1 MKIGTR
7 KSRLAMVQTEMAAEA
22 IKKVF
27 PSIEI
32 EIAGFETKGDLH
44 LDKSLSAFGSKGA
57 FTKELE
63 TAMLEG
69 RIDLAVHSAKDLP
82 VELPEGLTVGA
93 VLQRGDS
100 RDVWVSLRKEFS
112 EIEACR
118 GKVIVGTGSLRRALQ
133 IRQMCNGV
141 EIRDIRGNVPTRLK
155 KLSEELFDGIILAA
169 AGLKRLGYLSDACD
183 ETGCFEAEEQTFFYE
198 ILSKE
203 QFLPAAG
210 QGIIALET
218 RQKDCEDCMQA
229 IHDEDTWQMFLTER
243 SFLRAIG
250 GGCNEAAAVD
260 VRMDGQKV
268 SVRARYAGD
277 GLHMK
282 EKTVTGTRCGNIE
295 EDRKLAVSLGEQI
308 AARLQSG
315 KVYLIGA
322 GPGDTGLITMKGIEA
337 LKEADVVVYDHL
349 ASASLLNETK
359 DAAEWIDAGKFA
371 GNHRMKQSEIEQLL
385 IEKAMAGH
393 VVARLKGGDPFIFG
407 RGGEEALALTAAGI
421 DYEVIP
427 GVSSVYSAPAYA
439 GIPITHR
446 GKASSFHVI
455 TGHEDPT
462 KENSSLDY
470 EILAREEGTLVF
482 LMGLSKL
489 HQISERLIANGKDA
503 HTPAAVI
510 ASGTTARQRCVTGEL
525 GRIAAISE
533 KADIQPPAILV
544 VGDVVNLK
552 GAVDWQQP
560 GPLSGRKILVTA
572 TEIIARPLAE
582 YIRRLGGEPVVM
594 SLIGVKGQ
602 EMSSIKAVL
611 TSPGKRWLVFTS
623 RNGVRFFFEQMKKEQ
638 VDIRS
643 LGDSRIAVMGA
654 GTRKEMENWGC
665 YADLVPE
672 QSCSESLA
680 KALCAHAEP
689 DEAICLF
696 RAEEASD
703 VLTKRLREKQYRVV
717 DIPTYRTE
725 IMWKKRELLREMLED
740 VDAVTFCSASAVSAF
755 VQMTEGHDLVAKT
768 ICIGPVAAQAAKK
781 AGLHI
786 DKVAEQYDLE
796 GLTEALC
803 AILSQ

>member
-1 MKIGTR
+1 
-7 KSRLAMVQTEMAAEA
+7 MVQTEMAAKA
-22 IKKVF
+22 IKTAF
-27 PSIEI
+27 PSVPIEI
-32 EIAGFETKGDLH
+32 NGYETKGDQQLNR
-44 LDKSLSAFGSKGA
+44 SLAAFGSKGA

-93 VLQRGDS
+93 VLKRGDS

-183 ETGCFEAEEQTFFYE
+183 ETGCFEAEGQTFFYE
-198 ILSKE
+198 ILPKE
-203 QFLPAAG
+203 QFFPAAG
-210 QGIIALET
+210 QGIIAVET
-218 RQKDCEDCMQA
+218 RQHDCEDCMQA
-229 IHDEDTWQMFLTER
+229 IHDEQTWQMFLAER

-260 VRMDGQKV
+260 VRMDGQKI

-337 LKEADVVVYDHL
+337 LKEADVIVYDHL
-349 ASASLLNETK
+349 ASPSLLNTTK
-359 DAAEWIDAGKFA
+359 DEAEWIDAGKFA
-371 GNHRMKQSEIEQLL
+371 GHHRMKQAEIEELL
-385 IEKAMAGH
+385 IEKAMEGQT
-393 VVARLKGGDPFIFG
+393 VARLKGGDPFIFG

-421 DYEVIP
+421 EYEVIP
-427 GVSSVYSAPAYA
+427 GVSSAYSAPAYA

-455 TGHEDPT
+455 TGHEDPA
-462 KENSSLDY
+462 KGESSLDY
-470 EILAREEGTLVF
+470 DILAREEGTLVF

-544 VGDVVNLK
+544 VGDVVSLK
-552 GAVDWQQP
+552 KEIDWQQA
-560 GPLSGRKILVTA
+560 GSLSGKKILVTA
-572 TEIIARPLAE
+572 TEIIAEPLAE
-582 YIRRLGGEPVVM
+582 KIRKLGGEPVVM
-594 SLIGVKGQ
+594 SLISVRAEKMYGLK
-602 EMSSIKAVL
+602 EVL
-611 TSPGKRWLVFTS
+611 VRPGKRWLVFTS
-623 RNGVRFFFEQMKKEQ
+623 RNGVRFFFEQMKKERI
-638 VDIRS
+638 DIRI
-643 LGDSRIAVMGA
+643 LGICRIAVMGA
-654 GTRKEMENWGC
+654 GTRRELENWGC
-665 YADLVPE
+665 YADLLPE

-680 KALCAHAEP
+680 KALCENVQY
-689 DEAICLF
+689 DEEICLF

-703 VLTKRLREKQYRVV
+703 VLIKRLREKQYRVV

-740 VDAVTFCSASAVSAF
+740 VDAITFCSASAVSAF
-755 VQMTEGHDLVAKT
+755 VQMTAGHDLVAKT
-768 ICIGPVAAQAAKK
+768 ICIGPVTAQAAKK

>member
-1 MKIGTR
+1 
-7 KSRLAMVQTEMAAEA
+7 MVQTEMAAKA
-22 IKKVF
+22 IKTAF
-27 PSIEI
+27 PSVPIEI
-32 EIAGFETKGDLH
+32 NGYETKGDQQLNR
-44 LDKSLSAFGSKGA
+44 SLAAFGSKGA

-183 ETGCFEAEEQTFFYE
+183 ETGCFEAEGQTFFYE
-198 ILSKE
+198 ILPKE
-203 QFLPAAG
+203 QFFPAAG
-210 QGIIALET
+210 QGIIAVET
-218 RQKDCEDCMQA
+218 RQHDCEDCMQA
-229 IHDEDTWQMFLTER
+229 IHDEQTWQMFLAER

-260 VRMDGQKV
+260 VRMDGQKI

-337 LKEADVVVYDHL
+337 LKEADVIVYDHL
-349 ASASLLNETK
+349 ASPSLLNTTK
-359 DAAEWIDAGKFA
+359 DEAEWIDAGKFA
-371 GNHRMKQSEIEQLL
+371 GHHRMKQAEIEELL
-385 IEKAMAGH
+385 IEKAMEGQT
-393 VVARLKGGDPFIFG
+393 VARLKGGDPFIFG

-421 DYEVIP
+421 EYEVIP
-427 GVSSVYSAPAYA
+427 GVSSAYSAPAYA

-455 TGHEDPT
+455 TGHEDPA
-462 KENSSLDY
+462 KGESSLDY
-470 EILAREEGTLVF
+470 DILAREEGTLVF

-544 VGDVVNLK
+544 VGDVVSLK
-552 GAVDWQQP
+552 KEIDWQQA
-560 GPLSGRKILVTA
+560 GSLSGKKILVTA
-572 TEIIARPLAE
+572 TEIIAEPLAE
-582 YIRRLGGEPVVM
+582 KIRKLGGEPVVM
-594 SLIGVKGQ
+594 SLISVRAEKMYGLK
-602 EMSSIKAVL
+602 EVL
-611 TSPGKRWLVFTS
+611 VRPGKRWLVFTS
-623 RNGVRFFFEQMKKEQ
+623 RNGVRFFFEQMKKERI
-638 VDIRS
+638 DIRI
-643 LGDSRIAVMGA
+643 LGICRIAVMGA
-654 GTRKEMENWGC
+654 GTRRELENWGC
-665 YADLVPE
+665 YADLLPE

-680 KALCAHAEP
+680 KALCENVQY
-689 DEAICLF
+689 DEEICLF

-703 VLTKRLREKQYRVV
+703 VLIKRLREKQYRVV

-768 ICIGPVAAQAAKK
+768 ICIGPVTAQAAKK

-796 GLTEALC
+796 GVTEALC

>member
-1 MKIGTR
+1 
-7 KSRLAMVQTEMAAEA
+7 MVQTEMAAEA

-63 TAMLEG
+63 GAMMDG

-93 VLQRGDS
+93 VLKRGDS

-260 VRMDGQKV
+260 GQKV

-308 AARLQSG
+308 AARLQRG

-421 DYEVIP
+421 EYEVIP

>member
-1 MKIGTR
+1 
-7 KSRLAMVQTEMAAEA
+7 MVQTEMAAEA

-63 TAMLEG
+63 GAMMDG

-93 VLQRGDS
+93 VLKRGDS
-100 RDVWVSLRKEFS
+100 RDVWVSLRREFS
-112 EIEACR
+112 IIEEC
-118 GKVIVGTGSLRRALQ
+118 KEKTVVGTGSLRRALQ
-133 IRQMCNGV
+133 IQQICPSV
-141 EIRDIRGNVPTRLK
+141 DIRDIRGNVPTRLK
-155 KLSEELFDGIILAA
+155 KLSDGMYDGIILAA
-169 AGLKRLGYLSDACD
+169 AGLKRLGYLSENC
-183 ETGCFEAEEQTFFYE
+183 ETEGSFEAEEQTFFYE

-218 RQKDCEDCMQA
+218 RQHDCEDCMQA

-282 EKTVTGTRCGNIE
+282 EKMVTGTRCGNIE

-308 AARLQSG
+308 AARLQNG

-322 GPGDTGLITMKGIEA
+322 GPGDTDLITMKGMEA
-337 LKEADVVVYDHL
+337 LKEADVIVYDHL
-349 ASASLLNETK
+349 ASPSLLNTTK
-359 DAAEWIDAGKFA
+359 DEAEWIDAGKFA
-371 GNHRMKQSEIEQLL
+371 GHHRMKQAEIEELL

-768 ICIGPVAAQAAKK
+768 ICIGPVTAQAAKK

>member
-1 MKIGTR
+1 
-7 KSRLAMVQTEMAAEA
+7 MVQTEMAAEA

-63 TAMLEG
+63 GAMMDG

-93 VLQRGDS
+93 VLKRGDS
-100 RDVWVSLRKEFS
+100 RDVWVSLRREFS
-112 EIEACR
+112 IIEEC
-118 GKVIVGTGSLRRALQ
+118 KEKTVVGTGSLRRALQ
-133 IRQMCNGV
+133 IQQICPSV
-141 EIRDIRGNVPTRLK
+141 DIRDIRGNVPTRLK

-183 ETGCFEAEEQTFFYE
+183 ETGCFEAEGQTFFYE
-198 ILSKE
+198 ILPKE
-203 QFLPAAG
+203 QFFPAAG
-210 QGIIALET
+210 QGIIAVET
-218 RQKDCEDCMQA
+218 RQHDCEDCMQA
-229 IHDEDTWQMFLTER
+229 IHDEQTWQMFLAER
-243 SFLRAIG
+243 AFLKAIG

-260 VRMDGQKV
+260 TAVDEEKMT
-268 SVRARYAGD
+268 VRARYAAD
-277 GLHMK
+277 GAHMK
-282 EKTVTGTRCGNIE
+282 EISVSGTRYG
-295 EDRKLAVSLGEQI
+295 DRMKDRQMAVDLGCR
-308 AARLQSG
+308 AAQKLQSG

-349 ASASLLNETK
+349 ASSSLLNETK
-359 DAAEWIDAGKFA
+359 DEAEWIDAGKFA

-421 DYEVIP
+421 EYEVIP
-427 GVSSVYSAPAYA
+427 GVSSAYSAPAYA

-455 TGHEDPT
+455 TGHEDPA
-462 KENSSLDY
+462 KGESSLDY
-470 EILAREEGTLVF
+470 DILAREEGTLVF

-544 VGDVVNLK
+544 VGDVVSLK
-552 GAVDWQQP
+552 KEIDWQQA
-560 GPLSGRKILVTA
+560 GALSGKKILVTA
-572 TEIIARPLAE
+572 TEIIAEPLAE
-582 YIRRLGGEPVVM
+582 KIRKLGGEPVVM
-594 SLIGVKGQ
+594 SLISVRAEKMYGLK
-602 EMSSIKAVL
+602 EVL
-611 TSPGKRWLVFTS
+611 VRPGKRWLVFTS
-623 RNGVRFFFEQMKKEQ
+623 RNGVRFFFEQMKKERI
-638 VDIRS
+638 DIRI
-643 LGDSRIAVMGA
+643 LGICRIAVMGA
-654 GTRKEMENWGC
+654 GTRRELENWGC
-665 YADLVPE
+665 YADLLPE

-680 KALCAHAEP
+680 KALCENVQY
-689 DEAICLF
+689 DEEICLF

-703 VLTKRLREKQYRVV
+703 VLIKRLREKQYRVV

>member
-1 MKIGTR
+1 
-7 KSRLAMVQTEMAAEA
+7 MVQTEMAAKA
-22 IKKVF
+22 IKTAF
-27 PSIEI
+27 PSVPIEI
-32 EIAGFETKGDLH
+32 NGYETKGDQQLNR
-44 LDKSLSAFGSKGA
+44 SLAAFGSKGA

-93 VLQRGDS
+93 VLKRGDS

-183 ETGCFEAEEQTFFYE
+183 ETGCFEAEGQTFFYE
-198 ILSKE
+198 ILPKE
-203 QFLPAAG
+203 QFFPAAG
-210 QGIIALET
+210 QGIIAVET
-218 RQKDCEDCMQA
+218 RQHDCEDCMQA
-229 IHDEDTWQMFLTER
+229 IHDEQTWQMFLAER
-243 SFLRAIG
+243 AFLKAIG

-260 VRMDGQKV
+260 VRMDGQKI

-337 LKEADVVVYDHL
+337 LKEADVIVYDHL
-349 ASASLLNETK
+349 ASPSLLNTTK
-359 DAAEWIDAGKFA
+359 DEAEWIDAGKFA
-371 GNHRMKQSEIEQLL
+371 GHHRMKQAEIEELL
-385 IEKAMAGH
+385 IEKAMEGQT
-393 VVARLKGGDPFIFG
+393 VARLKGGDPFIFG

-421 DYEVIP
+421 EYEVIP
-427 GVSSVYSAPAYA
+427 GVSSAYSAPAYA

-455 TGHEDPT
+455 TGHEDPA
-462 KENSSLDY
+462 KGESSLDY
-470 EILAREEGTLVF
+470 DILAREEGTLVF

-489 HQISERLIANGKDA
+489 HQISDRLIANGKDA

-533 KADIQPPAILV
+533 KSDIQPPAILV
-544 VGDVVNLK
+544 VGDVVSLK
-552 GAVDWQQP
+552 KEIDWQQA
-560 GPLSGRKILVTA
+560 GSLSGKKILVTA
-572 TEIIARPLAE
+572 TEIIAEPLAE
-582 YIRRLGGEPVVM
+582 KIRKLGGEPVVM
-594 SLIGVKGQ
+594 SLISVRAEKMYGLK
-602 EMSSIKAVL
+602 EVL
-611 TSPGKRWLVFTS
+611 VRPGKRWLVFTS

-654 GTRKEMENWGC
+654 GTRRELENWGC
-665 YADLVPE
+665 YADLLPE

-703 VLTKRLREKQYRVV
+703 VLIKRLREKQYRVV

-768 ICIGPVAAQAAKK
+768 ICIGPVTAQAAKK
-781 AGLHI
+781 VGLHI

>member
-1 MKIGTR
+1 
-7 KSRLAMVQTEMAAEA
+7 MVQTEMAAEA

-63 TAMLEG
+63 GAMMAG

-100 RDVWVSLRKEFS
+100 RDVWVSLRREFS
-112 EIEACR
+112 IIEEC
-118 GKVIVGTGSLRRALQ
+118 KEKTVVGTGSLRRALQ
-133 IRQMCNGV
+133 IQQICPSV
-141 EIRDIRGNVPTRLK
+141 DIRDIRGNVPTRLK

-183 ETGCFEAEEQTFFYE
+183 ETGCFEAEGQTFFYE
-198 ILSKE
+198 ILPKE
-203 QFLPAAG
+203 QFFPAAG
-210 QGIIALET
+210 QGIIAVET
-218 RQKDCEDCMQA
+218 RQHDCEDCMQA
-229 IHDEDTWQMFLTER
+229 IHDEQTWQMFLAER
-243 SFLRAIG
+243 AFLKAIG

-260 VRMDGQKV
+260 TAVDEEKMT
-268 SVRARYAGD
+268 VRARYAAD
-277 GLHMK
+277 GAHMK
-282 EKTVTGTRCGNIE
+282 EISVSGTRYG
-295 EDRKLAVSLGEQI
+295 DRMKDRQMAVDLGCR
-308 AARLQSG
+308 AAQKLQSG

-349 ASASLLNETK
+349 ASPSLLNTTK
-359 DAAEWIDAGKFA
+359 DEAEWIDAGKFA
-371 GNHRMKQSEIEQLL
+371 GHHRMKQAEIEELL
-385 IEKAMAGH
+385 IEKAMEGQT
-393 VVARLKGGDPFIFG
+393 VARLKGGDPFIFG

-421 DYEVIP
+421 EYEVIP
-427 GVSSVYSAPAYA
+427 GVSSAYSAPAYA

-455 TGHEDPT
+455 TGHEDPA
-462 KENSSLDY
+462 KGESSLDY
-470 EILAREEGTLVF
+470 DILAREEGTLVF

-544 VGDVVNLK
+544 VGDVVSLK
-552 GAVDWQQP
+552 KEIDWQQA
-560 GPLSGRKILVTA
+560 GSLSGKKILVTA
-572 TEIIARPLAE
+572 TEIIAEPLAE
-582 YIRRLGGEPVVM
+582 KIRKLGGEPVVM
-594 SLIGVKGQ
+594 SLISVRAEKMYGLK
-602 EMSSIKAVL
+602 EVL
-611 TSPGKRWLVFTS
+611 VRPGKRWLVFTS
-623 RNGVRFFFEQMKKEQ
+623 RNGVRFFFEQMKKERI
-638 VDIRS
+638 DIRI
-643 LGDSRIAVMGA
+643 LGICRIAVMGA
-654 GTRKEMENWGC
+654 GTRRELENWGC
-665 YADLVPE
+665 YADLLPE

-680 KALCAHAEP
+680 KALCENVQY
-689 DEAICLF
+689 DEEICLF

-703 VLTKRLREKQYRVV
+703 VLIKRLREKQYRVV

-740 VDAVTFCSASAVSAF
+740 VDAITFCSASAVSAF

-768 ICIGPVAAQAAKK
+768 ICIGPVTAQAAKK

>member
-1 MKIGTR
+1 
-7 KSRLAMVQTEMAAEA
+7 
-22 IKKVF
+22 
-27 PSIEI
+27 
-32 EIAGFETKGDLH
+32 
-44 LDKSLSAFGSKGA
+44 
-57 FTKELE
+57 
-63 TAMLEG
+63 
-69 RIDLAVHSAKDLP
+69 
-82 VELPEGLTVGA
+82 
-93 VLQRGDS
+93 
-100 RDVWVSLRKEFS
+100 
-112 EIEACR
+112 
-118 GKVIVGTGSLRRALQ
+118 
-133 IRQMCNGV
+133 
-141 EIRDIRGNVPTRLK
+141 
-155 KLSEELFDGIILAA
+155 
-169 AGLKRLGYLSDACD
+169 
-183 ETGCFEAEEQTFFYE
+183 
-198 ILSKE
+198 
-203 QFLPAAG
+203 
-210 QGIIALET
+210 
-218 RQKDCEDCMQA
+218 MQA
-229 IHDEDTWQMFLTER
+229 IHDEQTWQMFLAER
-243 SFLRAIG
+243 AFLKAIG

-260 VRMDGQKV
+260 TAVDEEKMTVK
-268 SVRARYAGD
+268 ARYAAD
-277 GLHMK
+277 GAHMK
-282 EKTVTGTRCGNIE
+282 EISVSGTRYG
-295 EDRKLAVSLGEQI
+295 DRMKDRQMAVDLGCR
-308 AARLQSG
+308 AAQKLQSG

-665 YADLVPE
+665 YADLLPE

-680 KALCAHAEP
+680 KALCENVQY
-689 DEAICLF
+689 DEEICLF

-703 VLTKRLREKQYRVV
+703 VLIKRLREKQYRVV

-725 IMWKKRELLREMLED
+725 IMWKKRELLRKMLED

-768 ICIGPVAAQAAKK
+768 ICIGPVTAQAAKK

>member
-1 MKIGTR
+1 
-7 KSRLAMVQTEMAAEA
+7 MVQTEMAAEA

-63 TAMLEG
+63 GAMMDG

-93 VLQRGDS
+93 VLKRGDS

-282 EKTVTGTRCGNIE
+282 EKTVIGTRCGNIE

-421 DYEVIP
+421 EYEVIP

>member
-63 TAMLEG
+63 GAMMDG

-93 VLQRGDS
+93 VLKRGDS
-100 RDVWVSLRKEFS
+100 RDVWVSLRREFS
-112 EIEACR
+112 IIEEC
-118 GKVIVGTGSLRRALQ
+118 KEKTVVGTGSLRRALQ
-133 IRQMCNGV
+133 IQQICPSV
-141 EIRDIRGNVPTRLK
+141 DIRDIRGNVPTRLK

-183 ETGCFEAEEQTFFYE
+183 ETGCFEAEGQTFFYE
-198 ILSKE
+198 ILPKE
-203 QFLPAAG
+203 QFFPAAG
-210 QGIIALET
+210 QGIIAVET
-218 RQKDCEDCMQA
+218 RQHDCEDCMQA
-229 IHDEDTWQMFLTER
+229 IHDEQTWQMFLAER
-243 SFLRAIG
+243 AFLKAIG

-260 VRMDGQKV
+260 TAVDEEKMT
-268 SVRARYAGD
+268 VRARYAAD
-277 GLHMK
+277 GAHMK
-282 EKTVTGTRCGNIE
+282 EISVSGTRYG
-295 EDRKLAVSLGEQI
+295 DRMKDRQMAVDLGCR
-308 AARLQSG
+308 AAQKLQSG

-349 ASASLLNETK
+349 ASPSLLNTTK
-359 DAAEWIDAGKFA
+359 DEAEWIDAGKFA
-371 GNHRMKQSEIEQLL
+371 GHHRMKQAEIEELL
-385 IEKAMAGH
+385 IEKAMEGQT
-393 VVARLKGGDPFIFG
+393 VARLKGGDPFIFG

-421 DYEVIP
+421 EYEVIP
-427 GVSSVYSAPAYA
+427 GVSSAYSAPAYA

-455 TGHEDPT
+455 TGHEDPA
-462 KENSSLDY
+462 KGESSLDY
-470 EILAREEGTLVF
+470 DILAREEGTLVF

-544 VGDVVNLK
+544 VGDVVSLK
-552 GAVDWQQP
+552 KEIDWQQA
-560 GPLSGRKILVTA
+560 GSLSGKKILVTA
-572 TEIIARPLAE
+572 TEIIAEPLAE
-582 YIRRLGGEPVVM
+582 KIRKLGGEPVVM
-594 SLIGVKGQ
+594 SLISVRAEKMYGLK
-602 EMSSIKAVL
+602 EVL
-611 TSPGKRWLVFTS
+611 VRPGKRWLVFTS
-623 RNGVRFFFEQMKKEQ
+623 RNGVRFFFEQMKKERI
-638 VDIRS
+638 DIRI
-643 LGDSRIAVMGA
+643 LGICRIAVMGA
-654 GTRKEMENWGC
+654 GTRRELENWGC
-665 YADLVPE
+665 YADLLPE

-680 KALCAHAEP
+680 KALCENVQY
-689 DEAICLF
+689 DEEICLF

-703 VLTKRLREKQYRVV
+703 VLIKRLREKQYRVV

-740 VDAVTFCSASAVSAF
+740 VDAITFCSASAVSAF

-768 ICIGPVAAQAAKK
+768 ICIGPVTAQAAKK

>member
-1 MKIGTR
+1 
-7 KSRLAMVQTEMAAEA
+7 
-22 IKKVF
+22 
-27 PSIEI
+27 
-32 EIAGFETKGDLH
+32 
-44 LDKSLSAFGSKGA
+44 
-57 FTKELE
+57 
-63 TAMLEG
+63 
-69 RIDLAVHSAKDLP
+69 
-82 VELPEGLTVGA
+82 
-93 VLQRGDS
+93 
-100 RDVWVSLRKEFS
+100 
-112 EIEACR
+112 
-118 GKVIVGTGSLRRALQ
+118 
-133 IRQMCNGV
+133 
-141 EIRDIRGNVPTRLK
+141 
-155 KLSEELFDGIILAA
+155 
-169 AGLKRLGYLSDACD
+169 
-183 ETGCFEAEEQTFFYE
+183 
-198 ILSKE
+198 
-203 QFLPAAG
+203 
-210 QGIIALET
+210 
-218 RQKDCEDCMQA
+218 MQA
-229 IHDEDTWQMFLTER
+229 IHDEQTWQMFLAER
-243 SFLRAIG
+243 AFLKAIG

-260 VRMDGQKV
+260 TAVDEEKMT
-268 SVRARYAGD
+268 VRARYAAD
-277 GLHMK
+277 GAHMK
-282 EKTVTGTRCGNIE
+282 EISVSGTRYG
-295 EDRKLAVSLGEQI
+295 DRMKDRQMAVDLGCR
-308 AARLQSG
+308 AAQKLQSG

-462 KENSSLDY
+462 KGESSLDY
-470 EILAREEGTLVF
+470 DILAREEGTLVF
-482 LMGLSKL
+482 LMGLSRL
-489 HQISERLIANGKDA
+489 RQISDQLIEKGKDA
-503 HTPAAVI
+503 RTPAAVI
-510 ASGTTARQRCVTGEL
+510 ASGTTARQRCVTADL
-525 GRIAAISE
+525 SRIAETAEEAS
-533 KADIQPPAILV
+533 IQPPAILV

-552 GAVDWQQP
+552 EVVDWQQP

-582 YIRRLGGEPVVM
+582 HIRRLGGEPVVM

-654 GTRKEMENWGC
+654 GTRKELENWGC

-703 VLTKRLREKQYRVV
+703 VLTKRLWEKQYRVV

-768 ICIGPVAAQAAKK
+768 ICIGPVTAQAAKK

-803 AILSQ
+803 AILSE

>member
-1 MKIGTR
+1 
-7 KSRLAMVQTEMAAEA
+7 MVQTEMAAEA

-260 VRMDGQKV
+260 VRMDGQKI

>member
-1 MKIGTR
+1 
-7 KSRLAMVQTEMAAEA
+7 MVQTEMAAEA

-552 GAVDWQQP
+552 EAVDWQQP

>member
-1 MKIGTR
+1 
-7 KSRLAMVQTEMAAEA
+7 MVQTEMAAEA

-63 TAMLEG
+63 GAMMDG

-93 VLQRGDS
+93 VLKRGDS

-421 DYEVIP
+421 EYEVIP

-725 IMWKKRELLREMLED
+725 IMWKKRELLRKMLED

>member
-1 MKIGTR
+1 
-7 KSRLAMVQTEMAAEA
+7 MVQTEMAAEA

-63 TAMLEG
+63 GAMMDG

-93 VLQRGDS
+93 VLKRGDS
-100 RDVWVSLRKEFS
+100 RDVWVSLRREFS
-112 EIEACR
+112 IIEEC
-118 GKVIVGTGSLRRALQ
+118 KEKTVVGTGSLRRALQ
-133 IRQMCNGV
+133 IQQICPGV
-141 EIRDIRGNVPTRLK
+141 DIRDIRGNVPTRLK
-155 KLSEELFDGIILAA
+155 KLSDGMYDGIILAA

-183 ETGCFEAEEQTFFYE
+183 ETGCFEAEGQTFFYE
-198 ILSKE
+198 ILPKE

-282 EKTVTGTRCGNIE
+282 EKMVTGTRCGNIE

-308 AARLQSG
+308 AARLQNG

-349 ASASLLNETK
+349 ASSSLLNETK
-359 DAAEWIDAGKFA
+359 DEAEWIDAGKFA

-421 DYEVIP
+421 EYEVIP
-427 GVSSVYSAPAYA
+427 GVSSAYSAPAYA

-602 EMSSIKAVL
+602 EMSRIKAVL

-654 GTRKEMENWGC
+654 GTRKELENWGC

-755 VQMTEGHDLVAKT
+755 VQMTAGHDLVAKT
-768 ICIGPVAAQAAKK
+768 ICIGPVTAQAAKK

>member
-1 MKIGTR
+1 
-7 KSRLAMVQTEMAAEA
+7 MVQTEMAAEA
-22 IKKVF
+22 IKTAF
-27 PSIEI
+27 PSVPIEI
-32 EIAGFETKGDLH
+32 NGYETKGDQQLNR
-44 LDKSLSAFGSKGA
+44 SLAAFGSKGA

-183 ETGCFEAEEQTFFYE
+183 ETGCFEAEGQTFFYE
-198 ILSKE
+198 ILPKE
-203 QFLPAAG
+203 QFFPAAG
-210 QGIIALET
+210 QGIIAVET
-218 RQKDCEDCMQA
+218 RQHDCEDCMQA
-229 IHDEDTWQMFLTER
+229 IHDEQTWQMFLAER

-260 VRMDGQKV
+260 VRMDGQKI

-282 EKTVTGTRCGNIE
+282 EKTVTGTRYGNIE

-337 LKEADVVVYDHL
+337 LKEADVIVYDHL
-349 ASASLLNETK
+349 ASPSLLNTTK
-359 DAAEWIDAGKFA
+359 DEAEWIDAGKFA
-371 GNHRMKQSEIEQLL
+371 GHHRMKQAEIEELL
-385 IEKAMAGH
+385 IEKAMEGQT
-393 VVARLKGGDPFIFG
+393 VARLKGGDPFIFG

-421 DYEVIP
+421 EYEVIP
-427 GVSSVYSAPAYA
+427 GVSSAYSAPAYA

-455 TGHEDPT
+455 TGHEDPA
-462 KENSSLDY
+462 KGESSLDY
-470 EILAREEGTLVF
+470 DILAREEGTLVF

-544 VGDVVNLK
+544 VGDVVSLK
-552 GAVDWQQP
+552 KEIDWQQA
-560 GPLSGRKILVTA
+560 GSLSGKKILVTA
-572 TEIIARPLAE
+572 TEIIAEPLAE
-582 YIRRLGGEPVVM
+582 KIRKLGGEPVVM
-594 SLIGVKGQ
+594 SLISVRAEKMYGLK
-602 EMSSIKAVL
+602 EVL
-611 TSPGKRWLVFTS
+611 VRPGKRWLVFTS
-623 RNGVRFFFEQMKKEQ
+623 RNGVRFFFEQMKKERI
-638 VDIRS
+638 DIRI
-643 LGDSRIAVMGA
+643 LGICRIAVMGA
-654 GTRKEMENWGC
+654 GTRRELENWGC
-665 YADLVPE
+665 YADLLPE

-680 KALCAHAEP
+680 KALCENVQY
-689 DEAICLF
+689 DEEICLF

-703 VLTKRLREKQYRVV
+703 VLIKRLREKQYRVV

-740 VDAVTFCSASAVSAF
+740 VDAITFCSASAVSAF
-755 VQMTEGHDLVAKT
+755 VQMTAGHDLVAKT
-768 ICIGPVAAQAAKK
+768 ICIGPVTAQAAKK

>member
-1 MKIGTR
+1 
-7 KSRLAMVQTEMAAEA
+7 MVQTEMAAEA

-63 TAMLEG
+63 GAMMDG

-93 VLQRGDS
+93 VLKRGDS
-100 RDVWVSLRKEFS
+100 RDVWVSLRREFS
-112 EIEACR
+112 IIEEC
-118 GKVIVGTGSLRRALQ
+118 KEKTVVGTGSLRRALQ
-133 IRQMCNGV
+133 IQQICPSV
-141 EIRDIRGNVPTRLK
+141 DIRDIRGNVPTRLK
-155 KLSEELFDGIILAA
+155 KLSDGMYDGIILAA
-169 AGLKRLGYLSDACD
+169 AGLKRLGYLSENC
-183 ETGCFEAEEQTFFYE
+183 ETEGSFEAEEQTFFYE

-218 RQKDCEDCMQA
+218 RQHDCEDCMQA

-268 SVRARYAGD
+268 SVRARYTGD

-282 EKTVTGTRCGNIE
+282 EKMVTGTRCGNIE

-308 AARLQSG
+308 AARLQNG

-322 GPGDTGLITMKGIEA
+322 GPGDTDLITMKGMEA
-337 LKEADVVVYDHL
+337 LKEADVIVYDHL
-349 ASASLLNETK
+349 ASPSLLNTTK
-359 DAAEWIDAGKFA
+359 DEAEWIDAGKFA
-371 GNHRMKQSEIEQLL
+371 GHHRMKQAEIEELL

-768 ICIGPVAAQAAKK
+768 ICIGPVTAQAAKK

>member
-1 MKIGTR
+1 
-7 KSRLAMVQTEMAAEA
+7 MVQTEMAAEA

-32 EIAGFETKGDLH
+32 EISGFETKGDLH

-100 RDVWVSLRKEFS
+100 RDVWVSLRREFS
-112 EIEACR
+112 IIEEC
-118 GKVIVGTGSLRRALQ
+118 KEKTVVGTGSLRRALQ
-133 IRQMCNGV
+133 IQQICPGV
-141 EIRDIRGNVPTRLK
+141 DIRDIRGNVPTRLK
-155 KLSEELFDGIILAA
+155 KLSDGMYDGIILAA
-169 AGLKRLGYLSDACD
+169 AGLKRLGYLSEDC
-183 ETGCFEAEEQTFFYE
+183 ETEGSFEAEEQTFFYE

-243 SFLRAIG
+243 SFLGAIG

-427 GVSSVYSAPAYA
+427 GVSSAYSAPAYA

-510 ASGTTARQRCVTGEL
+510 ASGTTARQRCVTADL
-525 GRIAAISE
+525 SRIAETAEEAS
-533 KADIQPPAILV
+533 IQPPAILV

-552 GAVDWQQP
+552 EAVDWQQA

-602 EMSSIKAVL
+602 EMSRIKAVL

-654 GTRKEMENWGC
+654 GTRRELENWGC
-665 YADLVPE
+665 YADLLPE

-768 ICIGPVAAQAAKK
+768 ICIGPVTAQAAKK

>member
-1 MKIGTR
+1 
-7 KSRLAMVQTEMAAEA
+7 MVQTEMAAEA

-63 TAMLEG
+63 GAMMDG

-93 VLQRGDS
+93 VLKRGDS
-100 RDVWVSLRKEFS
+100 RDVWVSLRREFS
-112 EIEACR
+112 IIEEC
-118 GKVIVGTGSLRRALQ
+118 KEKTVVGTGSLRRALQ
-133 IRQMCNGV
+133 IQQICPGV
-141 EIRDIRGNVPTRLK
+141 DIRDIRGNVPTRLK

-183 ETGCFEAEEQTFFYE
+183 ETGCFEAEGQTFFYE
-198 ILSKE
+198 ILPKE
-203 QFLPAAG
+203 QFFPAAG
-210 QGIIALET
+210 QGIIAVET
-218 RQKDCEDCMQA
+218 RQHDCEDCMQA
-229 IHDEDTWQMFLTER
+229 IHDEQTWQMFLAER
-243 SFLRAIG
+243 AFLKAIG

-260 VRMDGQKV
+260 TAVDEEKMT
-268 SVRARYAGD
+268 VRARYAAD
-277 GLHMK
+277 GAHMK
-282 EKTVTGTRCGNIE
+282 EISVSGTRYG
-295 EDRKLAVSLGEQI
+295 DRMKDRQMAVDLGCR
-308 AARLQSG
+308 AAQKLQSG

-322 GPGDTGLITMKGIEA
+322 GPGDTGLITMKGMEA
-337 LKEADVVVYDHL
+337 LKEADVIVYDHL
-349 ASASLLNETK
+349 ASPSLLNTTK
-359 DAAEWIDAGKFA
+359 DEAEWIDAGKFA
-371 GNHRMKQSEIEQLL
+371 GHHRMKQAEIEELL
-385 IEKAMAGH
+385 IEKAMEGQT
-393 VVARLKGGDPFIFG
+393 VARLKGGDPFIFG
-407 RGGEEALALTAAGI
+407 RGGEETLALTAAGI
-421 DYEVIP
+421 EYEVIP
-427 GVSSVYSAPAYA
+427 GVSSAYSAPAYA

-489 HQISERLIANGKDA
+489 HQISERLIANGKDV

-544 VGDVVNLK
+544 VGDVVSLK
-552 GAVDWQQP
+552 KEIDWQQA
-560 GPLSGRKILVTA
+560 GSLSGKKILVTA
-572 TEIIARPLAE
+572 TEIIAEPLAE
-582 YIRRLGGEPVVM
+582 KIRKLGGEPVVM
-594 SLIGVKGQ
+594 SLISVRAEKMYGLK
-602 EMSSIKAVL
+602 EVL
-611 TSPGKRWLVFTS
+611 VRPGKRWLVFTS

-654 GTRKEMENWGC
+654 GTRKELENWGC

-689 DEAICLF
+689 DEVICLF
-696 RAEEASD
+696 RVEEASD

-768 ICIGPVAAQAAKK
+768 ICIGPVTAQAAKK

-796 GLTEALC
+796 GVTEALC

>member
-1 MKIGTR
+1 
-7 KSRLAMVQTEMAAEA
+7 
-22 IKKVF
+22 
-27 PSIEI
+27 
-32 EIAGFETKGDLH
+32 
-44 LDKSLSAFGSKGA
+44 
-57 FTKELE
+57 
-63 TAMLEG
+63 
-69 RIDLAVHSAKDLP
+69 
-82 VELPEGLTVGA
+82 
-93 VLQRGDS
+93 
-100 RDVWVSLRKEFS
+100 
-112 EIEACR
+112 
-118 GKVIVGTGSLRRALQ
+118 
-133 IRQMCNGV
+133 
-141 EIRDIRGNVPTRLK
+141 
-155 KLSEELFDGIILAA
+155 
-169 AGLKRLGYLSDACD
+169 
-183 ETGCFEAEEQTFFYE
+183 
-198 ILSKE
+198 
-203 QFLPAAG
+203 
-210 QGIIALET
+210 
-218 RQKDCEDCMQA
+218 MQA
-229 IHDEDTWQMFLTER
+229 IHDEQTWQMFLAER
-243 SFLRAIG
+243 AFLKAIG

-260 VRMDGQKV
+260 TAVDEEKMTVK
-268 SVRARYAGD
+268 ARYAAD
-277 GLHMK
+277 GAHMK
-282 EKTVTGTRCGNIE
+282 EISVSGTRYG
-295 EDRKLAVSLGEQI
+295 DRMKDRQMAVDLGCR
-308 AARLQSG
+308 AAQKLQSG

-482 LMGLSKL
+482 LMGLLKL

>member
-1 MKIGTR
+1 
-7 KSRLAMVQTEMAAEA
+7 MVQTEMAAEA

-63 TAMLEG
+63 GAMMDG

-93 VLQRGDS
+93 VLKRGDS
-100 RDVWVSLRKEFS
+100 RDVWVSLRREFS
-112 EIEACR
+112 IIEEC
-118 GKVIVGTGSLRRALQ
+118 KEKTVVGTGSLRRALQ
-133 IRQMCNGV
+133 IQQICPSV
-141 EIRDIRGNVPTRLK
+141 DIRDIRGNVPTRLK

-183 ETGCFEAEEQTFFYE
+183 ETGCFEAEGQTFFYE
-198 ILSKE
+198 ILPKE
-203 QFLPAAG
+203 QFFPAAG

-462 KENSSLDY
+462 KKNSSLDY

-482 LMGLSKL
+482 LMGLSRL
-489 HQISERLIANGKDA
+489 RQISDQLIEKGKDA
-503 HTPAAVI
+503 RTPAAVI
-510 ASGTTARQRCVTGEL
+510 ASGTTARQRCVTADL
-525 GRIAAISE
+525 SRIAETAEEAS
-533 KADIQPPAILV
+533 IQPPAILV

-552 GAVDWQQP
+552 EAVDWQQP

-654 GTRKEMENWGC
+654 GTRRELENWGC
-665 YADLVPE
+665 YADLLPE

-680 KALCAHAEP
+680 KALCENVQY
-689 DEAICLF
+689 DEEICLF

-768 ICIGPVAAQAAKK
+768 ICIGPVTAQAAKK

-796 GLTEALC
+796 GVTEALC

>member
-1 MKIGTR
+1 
-7 KSRLAMVQTEMAAEA
+7 MVQTEMAAEA

-63 TAMLEG
+63 GAMMDG

-93 VLQRGDS
+93 VLKRGDS

-421 DYEVIP
+421 EYEVIP

-781 AGLHI
+781 AG
-786 DKVAEQYDLE
+786 ASYR
-796 GLTEALC
+796 
-803 AILSQ
+803 

>member
-1 MKIGTR
+1 MG
-7 KSRLAMVQTEMAAEA
+7 LFWLQT
-22 IKKVF
+22 
-27 PSIEI
+27 
-32 EIAGFETKGDLH
+32 
-44 LDKSLSAFGSKGA
+44 
-57 FTKELE
+57 
-63 TAMLEG
+63 
-69 RIDLAVHSAKDLP
+69 
-82 VELPEGLTVGA
+82 
-93 VLQRGDS
+93 
-100 RDVWVSLRKEFS
+100 
-112 EIEACR
+112 
-118 GKVIVGTGSLRRALQ
+118 
-133 IRQMCNGV
+133 
-141 EIRDIRGNVPTRLK
+141 
-155 KLSEELFDGIILAA
+155 
-169 AGLKRLGYLSDACD
+169 GLKRLGYLSDACD

-427 GVSSVYSAPAYA
+427 GVSSAYSAPAYA

-510 ASGTTARQRCVTGEL
+510 ASGTTARQRCVTADL
-525 GRIAAISE
+525 SRIAETAEEAS
-533 KADIQPPAILV
+533 IQPPAILV

-552 GAVDWQQP
+552 EAVDWQQA

-602 EMSSIKAVL
+602 EMSRIKAVL

-654 GTRKEMENWGC
+654 GTRRELENWGC
-665 YADLVPE
+665 YADLLPE

-703 VLTKRLREKQYRVV
+703 VLIKRLREKQYRVV

-768 ICIGPVAAQAAKK
+768 ICIGPVTAQAAKK
-781 AGLHI
+781 VGLHI

>member
-1 MKIGTR
+1 
-7 KSRLAMVQTEMAAEA
+7 MVQTEMAAEA

-696 RAEEASD
+696 RAEEAPD

>member
-1 MKIGTR
+1 
-7 KSRLAMVQTEMAAEA
+7 MVQTEMAAKA
-22 IKKVF
+22 IKTAF
-27 PSIEI
+27 PSVPIEI
-32 EIAGFETKGDLH
+32 NGYETKGDQQLNR
-44 LDKSLSAFGSKGA
+44 SLAAFGSKGA

-93 VLQRGDS
+93 VLKRGDS

-183 ETGCFEAEEQTFFYE
+183 ETGCFEAEGQTFFYE
-198 ILSKE
+198 ILPKE
-203 QFLPAAG
+203 QFFPAAG
-210 QGIIALET
+210 QGIIAVET
-218 RQKDCEDCMQA
+218 RQHDCEDCMQA
-229 IHDEDTWQMFLTER
+229 IHDEQTWQMFLAER
-243 SFLRAIG
+243 AFLKAIG

-260 VRMDGQKV
+260 VRMDGQKI

-337 LKEADVVVYDHL
+337 LKEADVIVYDHL
-349 ASASLLNETK
+349 ASPSLLNTTK
-359 DAAEWIDAGKFA
+359 DEAEWIDAGKFA
-371 GNHRMKQSEIEQLL
+371 GHHRMKQAEIEELL
-385 IEKAMAGH
+385 IEKAMEGQT
-393 VVARLKGGDPFIFG
+393 VARLKGGDPFIFG

-421 DYEVIP
+421 EYEVIP
-427 GVSSVYSAPAYA
+427 GVSSAYSAPAYA

-455 TGHEDPT
+455 TGHEDPA
-462 KENSSLDY
+462 KGESSLDY
-470 EILAREEGTLVF
+470 DILAREEGTLVF

-489 HQISERLIANGKDA
+489 HQISDRLIANGKDA

-533 KADIQPPAILV
+533 KSDIQPPAILV
-544 VGDVVNLK
+544 VGDVVSLK
-552 GAVDWQQP
+552 KEIDWQQA
-560 GPLSGRKILVTA
+560 GSLSGKKILVTA
-572 TEIIARPLAE
+572 TEIIAEPLAE
-582 YIRRLGGEPVVM
+582 KIRKLGGEPVVM
-594 SLIGVKGQ
+594 SLISVRAEKMYGLK
-602 EMSSIKAVL
+602 EVL
-611 TSPGKRWLVFTS
+611 VRPGKRWLVFTS

-654 GTRKEMENWGC
+654 GTRRELENWGC
-665 YADLVPE
+665 YADLLPE

-768 ICIGPVAAQAAKK
+768 ICIGPVTAQAAKK
-781 AGLHI
+781 VGLHI

>member
-1 MKIGTR
+1 
-7 KSRLAMVQTEMAAEA
+7 
-22 IKKVF
+22 
-27 PSIEI
+27 
-32 EIAGFETKGDLH
+32 
-44 LDKSLSAFGSKGA
+44 
-57 FTKELE
+57 
-63 TAMLEG
+63 
-69 RIDLAVHSAKDLP
+69 
-82 VELPEGLTVGA
+82 
-93 VLQRGDS
+93 
-100 RDVWVSLRKEFS
+100 
-112 EIEACR
+112 
-118 GKVIVGTGSLRRALQ
+118 
-133 IRQMCNGV
+133 
-141 EIRDIRGNVPTRLK
+141 
-155 KLSEELFDGIILAA
+155 
-169 AGLKRLGYLSDACD
+169 
-183 ETGCFEAEEQTFFYE
+183 
-198 ILSKE
+198 
-203 QFLPAAG
+203 
-210 QGIIALET
+210 
-218 RQKDCEDCMQA
+218 MQA
-229 IHDEDTWQMFLTER
+229 IHDEQTWQMFLAER
-243 SFLRAIG
+243 AFLKAIG

-260 VRMDGQKV
+260 TAVDEEKMT
-268 SVRARYAGD
+268 VRARYAAD
-277 GLHMK
+277 GAHMK
-282 EKTVTGTRCGNIE
+282 EISVSGTRYG
-295 EDRKLAVSLGEQI
+295 DRMKDRQMAVDLGCR
-308 AARLQSG
+308 AAQKLQSG

-462 KENSSLDY
+462 KGESSLDY
-470 EILAREEGTLVF
+470 DILAREEGTLVF
-482 LMGLSKL
+482 LMGLSRL
-489 HQISERLIANGKDA
+489 RQISDQLIEKGKDA
-503 HTPAAVI
+503 RTPAAVI
-510 ASGTTARQRCVTGEL
+510 ASGTTARQRCVTADL
-525 GRIAAISE
+525 SRIAETAEEAS
-533 KADIQPPAILV
+533 IQPPAILV

-552 GAVDWQQP
+552 EAVDWQQP

-582 YIRRLGGEPVVM
+582 HIRRLGGEPVVM

-623 RNGVRFFFEQMKKEQ
+623 RNGVRFLFEQMKKEQ

-654 GTRKEMENWGC
+654 GTRKELENWGC

-703 VLTKRLREKQYRVV
+703 VLTKRLWEKQYRVV

-740 VDAVTFCSASAVSAF
+740 VDAVTFCSTSAVSAF

-768 ICIGPVAAQAAKK
+768 ICIGPVTAQAAKK

>member
-1 MKIGTR
+1 
-7 KSRLAMVQTEMAAEA
+7 MVQTEMAAEA

-63 TAMLEG
+63 GAMMDG

-93 VLQRGDS
+93 VLKRGDS

-427 GVSSVYSAPAYA
+427 GVSSAYSAPAYA

-533 KADIQPPAILV
+533 EASIQPPAILV

-552 GAVDWQQP
+552 EAVDWQQA

-602 EMSSIKAVL
+602 EMSRIKAVL

-654 GTRKEMENWGC
+654 GTRKELENWGC

-768 ICIGPVAAQAAKK
+768 ICIGPVTAQAAKK

>member
-1 MKIGTR
+1 
-7 KSRLAMVQTEMAAEA
+7 MVQTEMAAKA
-22 IKKVF
+22 IKTAF
-27 PSIEI
+27 PSVPIEI
-32 EIAGFETKGDLH
+32 NGYETKGDQQLNR
-44 LDKSLSAFGSKGA
+44 SLAAFGSKGA

-93 VLQRGDS
+93 VLKRGDS

-183 ETGCFEAEEQTFFYE
+183 ETGCFEAEGQTFFYE
-198 ILSKE
+198 ILPKE
-203 QFLPAAG
+203 QFFPAAG
-210 QGIIALET
+210 QGIIAVET
-218 RQKDCEDCMQA
+218 RQHDCEDCMQA
-229 IHDEDTWQMFLTER
+229 IHDEQTWQMFLAER
-243 SFLRAIG
+243 AFLKAIG

-260 VRMDGQKV
+260 VRMDGQKI

-337 LKEADVVVYDHL
+337 LKEADVIVYDHL
-349 ASASLLNETK
+349 ASPSLLNTTK
-359 DAAEWIDAGKFA
+359 DEAEWIDAGKFA
-371 GNHRMKQSEIEQLL
+371 GHHRMKQAEIEELL
-385 IEKAMAGH
+385 IEKAMEGQT
-393 VVARLKGGDPFIFG
+393 VARLKGGDPFIFG

-421 DYEVIP
+421 EYEVIP
-427 GVSSVYSAPAYA
+427 GVSSAYSAPAYA

-455 TGHEDPT
+455 TGHEDPA
-462 KENSSLDY
+462 KGESSLDY
-470 EILAREEGTLVF
+470 DILAREEGTLVF

-489 HQISERLIANGKDA
+489 HQISDRLIANGKDA

-533 KADIQPPAILV
+533 KSDIQPPAILV
-544 VGDVVNLK
+544 VGDVVSLK
-552 GAVDWQQP
+552 KEIDWQQA
-560 GPLSGRKILVTA
+560 GSLSGKKILVTA
-572 TEIIARPLAE
+572 TEIIAEPLAE
-582 YIRRLGGEPVVM
+582 KIRKLGGEPVVM
-594 SLIGVKGQ
+594 SLISVRAEKMYGLK
-602 EMSSIKAVL
+602 EVL
-611 TSPGKRWLVFTS
+611 VRPGKRWLVFTS

-654 GTRKEMENWGC
+654 GTRRELENWGC
-665 YADLVPE
+665 YADLLPE

-725 IMWKKRELLREMLED
+725 IMWKKRELLREMLE
-740 VDAVTFCSASAVSAF
+740 
-755 VQMTEGHDLVAKT
+755 
-768 ICIGPVAAQAAKK
+768 GPVTAQAAKK

>member
-1 MKIGTR
+1 
-7 KSRLAMVQTEMAAEA
+7 MVQTEMAAEA

-93 VLQRGDS
+93 VLKRGDS
-100 RDVWVSLRKEFS
+100 RDVWVSLRREFS
-112 EIEACR
+112 IIEEC
-118 GKVIVGTGSLRRALQ
+118 KEKTVVGTGSLRRALQ
-133 IRQMCNGV
+133 IQQICPSV
-141 EIRDIRGNVPTRLK
+141 DIRDIRGNVPTRLK

-183 ETGCFEAEEQTFFYE
+183 ETGCFEAEGQTFFYE
-198 ILSKE
+198 ILPKE
-203 QFLPAAG
+203 QFFPAAG
-210 QGIIALET
+210 QGIIAVET
-218 RQKDCEDCMQA
+218 RQHDCEDCMQA
-229 IHDEDTWQMFLTER
+229 IHDEQTWQMFLAER
-243 SFLRAIG
+243 AFLKAIG

-260 VRMDGQKV
+260 TAVDEEKMT
-268 SVRARYAGD
+268 VRARYAAD
-277 GLHMK
+277 GAHMK
-282 EKTVTGTRCGNIE
+282 EISVSGTRYG
-295 EDRKLAVSLGEQI
+295 DRMKDRQMAVDLGCR
-308 AARLQSG
+308 AAQKLQSG

-349 ASASLLNETK
+349 ASSSLLNETK

-371 GNHRMKQSEIEQLL
+371 GHHRMKQAEIEQLL

-421 DYEVIP
+421 EYEVIP
-427 GVSSVYSAPAYA
+427 GVSSAYSAPAYA

-455 TGHEDPT
+455 TGHEDPA
-462 KENSSLDY
+462 KGESSLDY
-470 EILAREEGTLVF
+470 DILAREEGTLVF

-544 VGDVVNLK
+544 VGDVVSLK
-552 GAVDWQQP
+552 KEIDWQQA
-560 GPLSGRKILVTA
+560 GSLSGKKILVTA
-572 TEIIARPLAE
+572 TEIIAEPLAE
-582 YIRRLGGEPVVM
+582 KIRKIGGEPVVM
-594 SLIGVKGQ
+594 SLISVRAEKMYGLK
-602 EMSSIKAVL
+602 EVL
-611 TSPGKRWLVFTS
+611 VRPGKRWLVFTS

-654 GTRKEMENWGC
+654 GTRRELENWGC
-665 YADLVPE
+665 YADLLPE

-680 KALCAHAEP
+680 KALCENVQY
-689 DEAICLF
+689 DEEICLF

-768 ICIGPVAAQAAKK
+768 ICIGPVTAQAAKK
-781 AGLHI
+781 AGLPI

>member
-1 MKIGTR
+1 
-7 KSRLAMVQTEMAAEA
+7 MVQTEMAAEA

-371 GNHRMKQSEIEQLL
+371 GHHRMKQAEIEELL
-385 IEKAMAGH
+385 IEKAMEGQT
-393 VVARLKGGDPFIFG
+393 VARLKGGDPFIFG

-510 ASGTTARQRCVTGEL
+510 ASGTTARQRCVTADL
-525 GRIAAISE
+525 SRIAETAEEAS
-533 KADIQPPAILV
+533 IQPPAILV

-654 GTRKEMENWGC
+654 GTRRELENWGC
-665 YADLVPE
+665 YADLLPE

-768 ICIGPVAAQAAKK
+768 ICIGPVTAQAAKK

>member
-1 MKIGTR
+1 
-7 KSRLAMVQTEMAAEA
+7 
-22 IKKVF
+22 
-27 PSIEI
+27 
-32 EIAGFETKGDLH
+32 
-44 LDKSLSAFGSKGA
+44 
-57 FTKELE
+57 
-63 TAMLEG
+63 
-69 RIDLAVHSAKDLP
+69 
-82 VELPEGLTVGA
+82 
-93 VLQRGDS
+93 
-100 RDVWVSLRKEFS
+100 
-112 EIEACR
+112 
-118 GKVIVGTGSLRRALQ
+118 
-133 IRQMCNGV
+133 
-141 EIRDIRGNVPTRLK
+141 
-155 KLSEELFDGIILAA
+155 
-169 AGLKRLGYLSDACD
+169 
-183 ETGCFEAEEQTFFYE
+183 
-198 ILSKE
+198 
-203 QFLPAAG
+203 
-210 QGIIALET
+210 
-218 RQKDCEDCMQA
+218 MQA
-229 IHDEDTWQMFLTER
+229 IHDEQTWQMFLAER
-243 SFLRAIG
+243 AFLKAIG

-260 VRMDGQKV
+260 TAVDEEKMT
-268 SVRARYAGD
+268 VRARYAAD
-277 GLHMK
+277 GAHMK
-282 EKTVTGTRCGNIE
+282 EISVSGTRYG
-295 EDRKLAVSLGEQI
+295 DRMKDRQMAVDLGCR
-308 AARLQSG
+308 AAQKLQSG

-462 KENSSLDY
+462 KGESSLDY
-470 EILAREEGTLVF
+470 DILAREEGTLVF
-482 LMGLSKL
+482 LMGLSRL
-489 HQISERLIANGKDA
+489 RQISDQLIEKGKDA
-503 HTPAAVI
+503 RTPAAVI
-510 ASGTTARQRCVTGEL
+510 ASGTTARQRCVTADL
-525 GRIAAISE
+525 SRIAETAEEAS
-533 KADIQPPAILV
+533 IQPPAILV

-552 GAVDWQQP
+552 EAVDWQQP

-582 YIRRLGGEPVVM
+582 HIRRLGGEPVVM

-654 GTRKEMENWGC
+654 GTRKELENWGC

-689 DEAICLF
+689 DEVICLF

-755 VQMTEGHDLVAKT
+755 VQMTEEHDLVAKT
-768 ICIGPVAAQAAKK
+768 ICIGPVTAQAAKK
-781 AGLHI
+781 EGLHI

>member
-1 MKIGTR
+1 
-7 KSRLAMVQTEMAAEA
+7 MVQTEMAAEA

-63 TAMLEG
+63 GAMMDG

-93 VLQRGDS
+93 VLKRGDS
-100 RDVWVSLRKEFS
+100 RDVWVSLRREFS
-112 EIEACR
+112 IIEEC
-118 GKVIVGTGSLRRALQ
+118 KEKTVVGTGSLRRALQ
-133 IRQMCNGV
+133 IQQICPSV
-141 EIRDIRGNVPTRLK
+141 DIRDIRGNVPTRLK

-183 ETGCFEAEEQTFFYE
+183 ETGCFEAEGQTFFYE
-198 ILSKE
+198 ILPKE
-203 QFLPAAG
+203 QFFPAAG

-268 SVRARYAGD
+268 SVRARYAGV

-295 EDRKLAVSLGEQI
+295 EDRKLVVSLGEQI
-308 AARLQSG
+308 AARLQNG

-322 GPGDTGLITMKGIEA
+322 GPGDIGLITMKGMEA
-337 LKEADVVVYDHL
+337 LKEADVIVYDHL
-349 ASASLLNETK
+349 ASPSLLNATK
-359 DAAEWIDAGKFA
+359 DEAEWIDASKFA
-371 GNHRMKQSEIEQLL
+371 GHHRMKQAEIEELL
-385 IEKAMAGH
+385 IEKAMEGQT
-393 VVARLKGGDPFIFG
+393 VARLKGGDPFIFG

-427 GVSSVYSAPAYA
+427 GVSSAYSAPAYA

-455 TGHEDPT
+455 TGHEDPA
-462 KENSSLDY
+462 KGESSLDY
-470 EILAREEGTLVF
+470 DILAREEGTLVF
-482 LMGLSKL
+482 LMGLSRL
-489 HQISERLIANGKDA
+489 RQISDQLIEKGKDA
-503 HTPAAVI
+503 RTPAAVI
-510 ASGTTARQRCVTGEL
+510 ASGTTARQRCVTADL
-525 GRIAAISE
+525 SRIAETAEEAS
-533 KADIQPPAILV
+533 IQPPAILV

-552 GAVDWQQP
+552 EAVDWQQP

-623 RNGVRFFFEQMKKEQ
+623 RNGVRFFFEQMKKERI
-638 VDIRS
+638 DIRI
-643 LGDSRIAVMGA
+643 LGICRIAVMGA
-654 GTRKEMENWGC
+654 GTRRELENWGC
-665 YADLVPE
+665 YADLLPE

-680 KALCAHAEP
+680 KALCENVQY
-689 DEAICLF
+689 DEEICLF

-755 VQMTEGHDLVAKT
+755 VQMTEGHDLVAKI
-768 ICIGPVAAQAAKK
+768 ICIGPVTAQAAKK

>member
-1 MKIGTR
+1 
-7 KSRLAMVQTEMAAEA
+7 MVQTEMAAEA

-133 IRQMCNGV
+133 TRQMCNGV